1 MMITMTITKKTNNMQ
16 KIILSIVLGAF
27 SLIAHA
33 GDTLRVATARFD
45 APVTLRTAFSTDSAT
60 LGKKKLDPKEILS
73 NNASL
78 AKRNLN
84 GTANSAA
91 STISYGDSLPANSL
105 NTLRFTIDAARYTKL
120 SLDAAKIKHRS
131 TYLDGQEANGELKLR
146 PGRHEITLLAYS
158 PAEAKDTFAVQLT
171 GKDLSNICINPT
183 EGRLFDVDIN
193 VHGERFGDVSL
204 SPSGRYIVTHYSNT
218 LRGGE
223 VIWRTTLTDLQTGR
237 NLYAGE
243 YHRFNWLEHRD
254 IIYYTR
260 KSAEGLQLLYLD
272 PAEMRETLIAS
283 GLPEGQFTMSP
294 DESFLIISKDNKG
307 PKPTN
312 ALKSLYDSDDRM
324 PGWRD
329 RKDQYIYDL
338 KSGVLQRLTFGT
350 ESCWVNDIRPDSQRL
365 LLSLRRHDATRAPMD
380 HTSLFEMDI
389 LTGRVDTLLNDAPWI
404 VNAQYSPDGR
414 QLLVTAQGDA
424 FDGIGNEVSPG
435 QHAMD
440 FFYTLFLYDIAGK
453 KATHLLP
460 NFKPSITSARWNE
473 ADGLVY
479 LNCED
484 GYNRNLWTLNPT
496 TLERLRY
503 DFPVSYVSRYTIS
516 CTKNPRCVFYGQTAS
531 TSRDAY
537 ITTLGGKMKPYKD
550 AETYGM
556 NIVRGDTIPCV
567 EMAYAPQCKPFGEI
581 STEQL
586 YPGMRVPKAGEW
598 TFKASRGDRIKGFYF
613 LPADFDTEKSYPM
626 IVYYYGGCSPTAR
639 ILEYAYP
646 IAALANMGYV
656 TLVLE
661 PSGAS
666 GFGQEFAARH
676 VNTWGEESGDDIIEG
691 VKKFCAEHSFVNA
704 KKIGCMGASYGGF
717 MTQYLQTRT
726 DIFACAIS
734 HAGISNITSYWG
746 GGYWGYSYGECAE
759 YGSFPWNNP
768 DLFTKHSPLFNA
780 DKIHTP
786 LLLLHGTVDT
796 NVPPT
801 ESQQLYNA
809 LRILGRDVKYI
820 QVDGEN
826 HIINDY
832 KKRQDWSEAI
842 YAWFAKYLQDDE
854 TWWDELGY

>member
-1 MMITMTITKKTNNMQ
+1 MKHILAFAALLCGTLAAYANDTI
-16 KIILSIVLGAF
+16 
-27 SLIAHA
+27 
-33 GDTLRVATARFD
+33 RVENARLD
-45 APVTLRTAFSTDSAT
+45 APVALRTAFSTDSVT
-60 LGKKKLDPKEILS
+60 LGKKTLDAKEILS
-73 NNASL
+73 NNATL
-78 AKRNLN
+78 AKRTNTA
-84 GTANSAA
+84 GTP
-91 STISYGDSLPANSL
+91 ISYGAALPDNSL
-105 NTLRFTIDAARYTKL
+105 STIRFTIDADRFAKASL
-120 SLDAAKIKHRS
+120 SADKIKNRAI
-131 TYLDGQEANGELKLR
+131 YLDGQEASGELRLK
-146 PGRHEITLLAYS
+146 PGRHEVALLAYS
-158 PAEAKDTFAVQLT
+158 PKEATDTFALQLT
-171 GKDLSNICINPT
+171 GKDLSHLTINPT
-183 EGRLFDVDIN
+183 SARLFDVDIN

-204 SPSGRYIVTHYSNT
+204 SPTGRYVVTHYSNT
-218 LRGGE
+218 LKGGE
-223 VIWRTTLTDLQTGR
+223 VIWRTTLTDLQSNRT
-237 NLYAGE
+237 LYAGE

-272 PAEMRETLIAS
+272 PADMKETLVAS
-283 GLPEGQFTMSP
+283 GLPEGGFTMSP

-307 PKPTN
+307 PKPNN

-338 KSGVLQRLTFGT
+338 RTGVLQRLTFGK

-365 LLSLRRHDATRAPMD
+365 LLSVRRHDATRAPMD
-380 HTSLFEMDI
+380 HTTIFEMDL
-389 LTGRVDTLLNDAPWI
+389 LTGKVDTLINDAPWI
-404 VNAQYSPDGR
+404 GSCQYSPDGR
-414 QLLVTAQGDA
+414 QLLVTGNGGA

-435 QHAMD
+435 QHAQD
-440 FFYTLFLYDIAGK
+440 FFYTLFLYDIAEK

-460 NFKPSITSARWNE
+460 NFKPNISNMYWNE
-473 ADGLVY
+473 ADGLIY
-479 LNCED
+479 LSCED
-484 GYNRNLWTLNPT
+484 GYNRNIWTLNPV

-503 DFPVSYVSRYTIS
+503 DLPLSYVSRYSIS
-516 CTKNPRCVFYGQTAS
+516 HTKNPRCVFYGQTATS
-531 TSRDAY
+531 SRDAY
-537 ITTLGGKMKPYKD
+537 ITTLGGKIKPYKD
-550 AETYGM
+550 ETTYGT
-556 NIVRGDTIPCV
+556 NIVRGDTIPCI
-567 EMAYAPQCKPFGEI
+567 ELAYAPQCKPYGEV
-581 STEQL
+581 STASL
-586 YPGMRVPKAGEW
+586 YPDLRVPQAAEW
-598 TFKASRGDRIKGFYF
+598 SFRATRGDDIKGFYF
-613 LPADFDTEKSYPM
+613 LPADFDASKSYPM

-646 IAALANMGYV
+646 IPALANMGYV

-661 PSGAS
+661 PSGAT

-691 VKKFCAEHSFVNA
+691 VQRFCEEHTFVDA
-704 KKIGCMGASYGGF
+704 SKIGCIGASYGGF

-786 LLLLHGTVDT
+786 ILLLHGTVDT
-796 NVPPT
+796 NVPTT

-809 LRILGRDVKYI
+809 LKILGREVSYI

-842 YAWFAKYLQDDE
+842 YAWFAKHLQCDP
-854 TWWDELGY
+854 TWWEDLGY

>member
-1 MMITMTITKKTNNMQ
+1 MKKTILFALLSVCLHIQADDTIRVNNAY
-16 KIILSIVLGAF
+16 L
-27 SLIAHA
+27 
-33 GDTLRVATARFD
+33 D
-45 APVTLRTAFSTDSAT
+45 AAVPVRTAFSTDSAT
-60 LGKKKLDPKEILS
+60 LKGGKLDATEILG
-73 NNASL
+73 NNSHL
-78 AKRNLN
+78 AKRN
-84 GTANSAA
+84 ADAA
-91 STISYGDSLPANSL
+91 KLKATPVSYGDALSAGSLS
-105 NTLRFTIDAARYTKL
+105 TLRFTIDAARFTKANL
-120 SLDAAKIKHRS
+120 KIEKIKHHKV
-131 TYLDGQEANGELKLR
+131 YLDGAEAGGELRLK
-146 PGRHEITLLAYS
+146 PGRHEVTLLNYS
-158 PAEAKDTFAVQLT
+158 PKEATDTFCVQLM
-171 GKDLSNICINPT
+171 GKNLKDIIVNPA
-183 EGRLFDVDIN
+183 ESRLFDVDIN
-193 VHGERFGDVSL
+193 VHGERYGDFGM
-204 SPSGRYIVTHYSNT
+204 SPSGRYVVTHYANT

-223 VIWRTTLTDLQTGR
+223 VVWRTVLTDLQTNR
-237 NLYAGE
+237 QLYAGE
-243 YHRFNWLEHRD
+243 YHRFNWLSKRD

-260 KSAEGLQLLYLD
+260 KDAEGLQLVYLD
-272 PAEMRETLIAS
+272 PVSMREDVVAR
-283 GLPEGQFTMSP
+283 GLPEGHFMMSP

-307 PKPTN
+307 PQPKN

-338 KSGVLQRLTFGT
+338 KSGVLQRLTFGK
-350 ESCWVNDIRPDSQRL
+350 ESCWVNDISPDSKRL
-365 LLSLRRHDATRAPMD
+365 LLSVRRHDATRAPMD
-380 HTSLFEMDI
+380 HTDIFEMDI
-389 LTGRVDTLLNDAPWI
+389 ESGRVDTLIYDAAWI
-404 VNAQYSPDGR
+404 SGCDYAHDGHNLIVR
-414 QLLVTAQGDA
+414 GNGGA
-424 FDGIGNEVSPG
+424 FDSVGCEVSEG

-440 FFYTLFLYDIAGK
+440 FYYTLFYYDVKEQRAR
-453 KATHLLP
+453 HLLP
-460 NFKPSITSARWNE
+460 NFKPSVDSYVVNE
-473 ADGLVY
+473 ANGLLY

-484 GYNRNLWTLNPT
+484 GYNRTLWALDTKTLD
-496 TLERLRY
+496 RVRY
-503 DFPVSYVSRYTIS
+503 DLPLSYVSRWS
-516 CTKNPRCVFYGQTAS
+516 MSKAKQPRLVFSGQTAT

-537 ITTLGGKMKPYKD
+537 ITTLAIDPVAASRKGKGVYRD
-550 AETYGM
+550 ADTYGM

-567 EMAYAPQCKPFGEI
+567 ETAAKVDCMPFGEI
-581 STEQL
+581 STKSL
-586 YPGMRVPKAGEW
+586 YPDLRVPQAHEW
-598 TFKASRGDRIKGFYF
+598 SFQAKRGDRVKGFYF
-613 LPADFDTEKSYPM
+613 LPAGYDPSAAVGQDAKPLPM

-691 VKKFCAEHSFVNA
+691 VQRFCEEHSFVDA
-704 KKIGCMGASYGGF
+704 SKIGCMGASYGGF

-809 LRILGRDVKYI
+809 LRILGREVKYI

-842 YAWFAKYLQDDE
+842 YAWFAKYLQCDP
-854 TWWDELGY
+854 TWWDDLGY

>member
-1 MMITMTITKKTNNMQ
+1 MKKF
-16 KIILSIVLGAF
+16 VLTTLLCAPA
-27 SLIAHA
+27 LAA
-33 GDTLRVATARFD
+33 AAADTLRVNTARLD
-45 APVTLRTAFSTDSAT
+45 VPTILRPVFSTDTAT
-60 LGKKKLDPKEILS
+60 LGGKKLDPKEILS
-73 NNASL
+73 NNALL
-78 AKRNLN
+78 AKRSV
-84 GTANSAA
+84 SAENT
-91 STISYGDSLPANSL
+91 TIVNYGDSLPANALS
-105 NTLRFTIDAARYTKL
+105 TLRFTLDADRFSKV
-120 SLDAAKIKHRS
+120 SLDAAKIKNRS
-131 TYLDGQEANGELKLR
+131 VYLDGQEANGELRLR
-146 PGRHEITLLAYS
+146 PGRHEVSLLAYS
-158 PAEAKDTFAVQLT
+158 PAEAKDTFALQLT
-171 GKDLSNICINPT
+171 GKDLSHIRLNPT

-193 VHGERFGDVSL
+193 VHGERYGDLSL
-204 SPSGRYIVTHYSNT
+204 SPSGRYAVTHYANT

-223 VIWRTTLTDLQTGR
+223 VIWRTTLSDLQTNR
-237 NLYAGE
+237 TIYAGE

-260 KSAEGLQLLYLD
+260 KSEEGLQLYYLD
-272 PAEMRETLIAS
+272 PADMKETLVAS
-283 GLPEGQFTMSP
+283 GLPDGHFTMSP
-294 DESFLIISKDNKG
+294 DESFLVISKDNKG
-307 PKPTN
+307 PQPKN

-338 KSGVLQRLTFGT
+338 KSGVLQRLTFGK
-350 ESCWVNDIRPDSQRL
+350 ESCWVSDIRPDSQRL
-365 LLSLRRHDATRAPMD
+365 LLSIRRHDATRAPMD
-380 HTSLFEMDI
+380 HTDILEMDL
-389 LTGRVDTLLNDAPWI
+389 LTGKVDTLIADAPWLGSC
-404 VNAQYSPDGR
+404 QYSPDGR
-414 QLLVTAQGDA
+414 QLLVTGNGGA

-435 QHAMD
+435 QHAQD
-440 FFYTLFLYDIAGK
+440 FFYTLFLYDIANK
-453 KATHLLP
+453 EVTHLLP
-460 NFKPSITSARWNE
+460 NFKPNVSGMQWNE
-473 ADGLVY
+473 ADGLIY
-479 LNCED
+479 LTCED
-484 GYNRNLWTLNPT
+484 GYNRTLWALNPK
-496 TLERLRY
+496 TLERVRFDL
-503 DFPVSYVSRYTIS
+503 PVSYVSRFS
-516 CTKNPRCVFYGQTAS
+516 LAKTKQPRCVFSGQTATS
-531 TSRDAY
+531 SRDAF
-537 ITTLGGKMKPYKD
+537 ITNLELPKKLGKD
-550 AETYGM
+550 TETYST
-556 NIVRGDTIPCV
+556 NIVRGDTIPCI
-567 EMAYAPQCKPFGEI
+567 ELTTAPACKPFGEI
-581 STEQL
+581 STKSL
-586 YPGMRVPKAGEW
+586 YPDLRVPQAAEW
-598 TFKASRGDRIKGFYF
+598 SFTASRGDNIKGFYF
-613 LPADFDTEKSYPM
+613 LPADYDATKSYPM

-661 PSGAS
+661 PSGAT

-691 VKKFCAEHSFVNA
+691 VKKFCADHAFVDA
-704 KKIGCMGASYGGF
+704 SKIGCMGASYGGF

-780 DKIHTP
+780 DKIQTP

-809 LRILGRDVKYI
+809 LKILGRDVKYI

-842 YAWFAKYLQDDE
+842 YAWFAKYLQGDSS
-854 TWWDELGY
+854 WWDDLGY